1 MRCFQFLACATL
13 AVFVQGAK
21 LGNHHG
27 NVEKPSQ
34 LYGPPQET
42 AQAALAEPNQPDQK
56 VPEEASIYQ
65 TLPEINQDNW
75 GREKFYKFGYSSQGG
90 KREESSDYQG
100 NVVGSYIQIGVD
112 GEPFEVRYTAG
123 SERGFVIENI
133 DEVRRRTT
141 PIVEEVGAPS
151 AAGTVDVAY
160 TNDGH
165 ASQPQQ
171 FVQPAQQTHTS
182 QIQRNSFQGMNT
194 KQQSNSILLQYN
206 NENQQPQTGP
216 EEGPAE
222 EPFMEFDF
230 GYSNAL
236 GSHNSNGDNSGNVRG
251 EYSYPTAD
259 GQTIKVQYKVNPTSG
274 FVIENEA
281 ELKKTL
287 EGISKTIG
295 EQPQQ
300 QQQKQQ
306 QPPVSYQT
314 PVQPI
319 SNTQH
324 QQQVPQTGTY
334 QSQLGY
340 SNKNQ
345 QPQPGP
351 EEGPAEE
358 PFMEFDFGY
367 SNLLGSHNS
376 NGDNSGN
383 VRGEYSYPTADGQ
396 TIKVQY
402 KVNPTSGFVIENEA
416 ELKETLEGI
425 SKTIGEQ
432 QQQQHQRQQQQQQQ
446 TPVSYQ
452 TPVQSIS
459 NTQHQQQIS
468 QIVPITTTATRPQL
482 GYSNDNQQTQPQQK
496 ALGEEYAAYNFGY
509 SYDLN
514 SRKETA
520 DNSGNV
526 NGEYSYVDANGEN
539 VRVQYK
545 AGPQIGFVIENGEEP
560 QGSPVQAQ
568 NGFAYQSQINAAGQ
582 QALDYPELPKE
593 DHSGHQQLAQGKK
606 QNEEEIKYK
615 PYSFNYQGDES
626 SRFEESDASGAV
638 RGQYNYINAEGNTI
652 LVQYSASPDTG
663 FVIENEQELSQAL
676 EKATKDGAQAAA
688 AARTEQQRKQAEQK
702 QEVQRGL
709 SGFNQFAKDRQH
721 SQPAFH
727 TPSSKYSQQTQVG
740 QVKGASYQRP
750 HQPQAHTYAQASA
763 PTLSVTSLLGEEPT
777 RRRIVVRKRR
787 PQAQTGHS
795 TSSKANHATQQTNYA
810 QTAKEPDYEY
820 EDDSEQGPNAAYSF
834 SYQTKGQSQ
843 IENTDDQGER
853 VGSYSYITPEG
864 TEVEVRYRAGRN
876 GFEILN

>member
-1 MRCFQFLACATL
+1 ACATL

-287 EGISKTIG
+287 E
-295 EQPQQ
+295 
-300 QQQKQQ
+300 
-306 QPPVSYQT
+306 
-314 PVQPI
+314 
-319 SNTQH
+319 
-324 QQQVPQTGTY
+324 
-334 QSQLGY
+334 
-340 SNKNQ
+340 
-345 QPQPGP
+345 
-351 EEGPAEE
+351 
-358 PFMEFDFGY
+358 
-367 SNLLGSHNS
+367 
-376 NGDNSGN
+376 
-383 VRGEYSYPTADGQ
+383 
-396 TIKVQY
+396 
-402 KVNPTSGFVIENEA
+402 
-416 ELKETLEGI
+416 
-425 SKTIGEQ
+425 
-432 QQQQHQRQQQQQQQ
+432 
-446 TPVSYQ
+446 
-452 TPVQSIS
+452 VQSIS